1 MFLEISQNSQE
12 NTCASVFFNKVA
24 GPYKMAKHT
33 QGIRLQQSWIIT
45 IIGKVN
51 KTRHLRSFKPTNW
64 LSLFDHFVV
73 ACNFIKKEF
82 SCEFCEIFKTTFF
95 TEHLWVTASVL
106 EALFMLESWPN
117 P

>member
-1 MFLEISQNSQE
+1 MCQYI
-12 NTCASVFFNKVA
+12 FFNKVA
-24 GPYKMAKHT
+24 GSHKMVKHT
-33 QGIRLQQSWIIT
+33 QAIRRQQSWIDT

-51 KTRHLRSFKPTNW
+51 KIRHLRSFKPTNC
-64 LSLFDHFVV
+64 LSVFDNFVV
-73 ACNFIKKEF
+73 ACNFIKKETLAEEF
-82 SCEFCEIFKTTFF
+82 SCEFCEIFKNTFF